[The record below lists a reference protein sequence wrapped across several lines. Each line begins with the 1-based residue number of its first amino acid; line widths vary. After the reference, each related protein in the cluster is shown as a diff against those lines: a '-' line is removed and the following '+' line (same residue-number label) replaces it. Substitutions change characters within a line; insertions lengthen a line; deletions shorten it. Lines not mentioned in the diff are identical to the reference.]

1 MEVERC
7 QNQSILNSLLVK
19 YFAVSKNTFRTV
31 QNCSALLA
39 SLEALT
45 LDWISESRAPSVLNN
60 NNSLL

>member
-1 MEVERC
+1 MPESIDFELFAC
-7 QNQSILNSLLVK
+7 QALCCLKEYI
-19 YFAVSKNTFRTV
+19 
-31 QNCSALLA
+31 QNCSALLLA

>member
-1 MEVERC
+1 MPESIDFELFAC
-7 QNQSILNSLLVK
+7 QALCCFKEYI
-19 YFAVSKNTFRTV
+19 

-45 LDWISESRAPSVLNN
+45 LDWISESRASSVLNN

>member
-1 MEVERC
+1 MPESIDFELFAC
-7 QNQSILNSLLVK
+7 QALCCLKEYI
-19 YFAVSKNTFRTV
+19 